1 MKNSDLN
8 TIKYFN
14 NIVNQLNYIK
24 YKNSFSKEETSIENQ
39 NIKYNYLQQL
49 EVGNGY
55 VFNLNNSGN
64 IIKIKIPY

>member
-1 MKNSDLN
+1 LKNSDLN